1 MKGKTMTKKICV
13 HQKAINKYKYQFDR
27 FMINLERQIKKDKAF
42 KSVEGN
48 MFCGII
54 TCMKNDINSFLR
66 GNKIK
71 Q

>member
-1 MKGKTMTKKICV
+1 MNKKICV
-13 HQKAINKYKYQFDR
+13 YEKAINKYKDQFDS
-27 FMINLERQIKKDKAF
+27 FMINLEKQIKKDKAF
-42 KSVEGN
+42 KNIKGN

-66 GNKIK
+66 CNKIK

>member
-42 KSVEGN
+42 KNVECN

-66 GNKIK
+66 GNKVK

>member
-1 MKGKTMTKKICV
+1 MTKKICV

-42 KSVEGN
+42 KNVEGN

-54 TCMKNDINSFLR
+54 ACMKNDSNSFLR
-66 GNKIK
+66 GNKVK

>member
-1 MKGKTMTKKICV
+1 
-13 HQKAINKYKYQFDR
+13 
-27 FMINLERQIKKDKAF
+27 MINLEKQIKKDKAF
-42 KSVEGN
+42 KNIKGN

>member
-1 MKGKTMTKKICV
+1 MTKKICV
-13 HQKAINKYKYQFDR
+13 HQKAIKKYKDKFDR
-27 FMINLERQIKKDKAF
+27 FMINLEKQIKKDKAF
-42 KSVEGN
+42 KNVKGN

>member
-1 MKGKTMTKKICV
+1 MNKKICV
-13 HQKAINKYKYQFDR
+13 YEKAINKYKDQFDS
-27 FMINLERQIKKDKAF
+27 FMINLEKQIKKDKAF
-42 KSVEGN
+42 KNVKGN

>member
-1 MKGKTMTKKICV
+1 MTKKICV

-27 FMINLERQIKKDKAF
+27 FMINLEIQIKKDKAF
-42 KSVEGN
+42 KNAKGN

-54 TCMKNDINSFLR
+54 TCMMNDINSFLR
-66 GNKIK
+66 GNKVK

>member
-1 MKGKTMTKKICV
+1 MNKKICV
-13 HQKAINKYKYQFDR
+13 YEKAINKYKDQFDS
-27 FMINLERQIKKDKAF
+27 FMINLEKQIKKDKAF
-42 KSVEGN
+42 KNIKGN